1 MVRLRFGKNRRVA
14 RDLETERFELKSLGP
29 IECLRLTAP
38 WRRDPD
44 MLRALFQ
51 SAEPRSLLDW
61 IRVGPSPDNLR
72 RFGWAIIPKGTS
84 VPIGIHTVRFDG
96 YRSANCMV
104 GISDRNWWGRD
115 VVIEVRARLINH
127 IFATAEIDRFGGMT
141 ASYNAASIFNYRR
154 LGFAHVGTEH
164 RVRRDAVDG
173 KVFDLLSF
181 EMFREQWQKGPF
193 AETTDEHI

>member
-1 MVRLRFGKNRRVA
+1 MVRLRFGKNRRIA

-29 IECLRLTAP
+29 IACLRLTAP

-51 SAEPRSLLDW
+51 SAEPLSLPAW
-61 IRVGPSPDNLR
+61 IQRGPSPDNLE
-72 RFGWAIIPKGTS
+72 RFGWAIIPKGTAT
-84 VPIGIHTVRFDG
+84 PIGLHTVRFAG

-104 GISDRNWWGRD
+104 GISDRAWWGRD
-115 VVIEVRARLINH
+115 VVLEVRARLINH
-127 IFATAEIDRFGGMT
+127 MFANAEIDRFGGMT

-164 RVRRDAVDG
+164 RVRRDPVDG
-173 KVFDLLSF
+173 KVFDLLAF
-181 EMFREQWQKGPF
+181 EIFREQWQQGPF
-193 AETTDEHI
+193 AEKSDEHA